1 VKYRTIVADPPWHY
15 DGFASS
21 PDHPFPG
28 SRVAGQAST
37 AAIVPVGLPYP
48 SMTVEAIMSLPVR
61 GLSDSPSLCF
71 LWTTNR
77 YLPDAFDVL
86 MAWGFKYRQ
95 TLVWRKT
102 GTPSPFGGTVAPNTA
117 EFVLV
122 GRRGGGSLIGQR
134 LQSAVF
140 DAPRTGHS
148 VKPDAFLD
156 LVEQVA
162 PPPRLEL
169 FARRQRLGWD
179 TWGNEALEHVG
190 GLLAG

>member
-1 VKYRTIVADPPWHY
+1 MTRYRTIVADPPWEY

-21 PDHPFPG
+21 PDNPFPG
-28 SRVAGQAST
+28 QRLEGTST
-37 AAIVPVGLPYP
+37 APIVATPLPYP
-48 SMTVEAIMSLPVR
+48 SLTVEEIMALPVR
-61 GLSDSPSLCF
+61 DLADSAALVF
-71 LWTTNR
+71 LWATNR
-77 YLPDAFDVL
+77 YLPHAFDVL

-95 TLVWRKT
+95 TLVWHKT
-102 GTPSPFGGTVAPNTA
+102 GTPSPFGGTVAPNTV

-122 GRRGGGSLIGQR
+122 GRRGGGALIGTR
-134 LQSAVF
+134 LRSSVF
-140 DAPRTGHS
+140 AAPRGDHS

-179 TWGNEALEHVG
+179 TWGNEALEHVE
-190 GLLAG
+190 LA